1 MRPINVGWK
10 IVFVAAA
17 VFGLA
22 FGAERLFV
30 PDVVPVGFAEEP
42 QSLWSV
48 QVAFVLRSVELMAAG
63 AGGIALV
70 LMFGAWARSRLRRG
84 AV

>member
-1 MRPINVGWK
+1 MNAGWK
-10 IVFVAAA
+10 IVFAAA
-17 VFGLA
+17 VLFGLA

-30 PDVVPVGFAEEP
+30 PDVVPVAYAEDP
-42 QSLWSV
+42 QPLWSV

-70 LMFGAWARSRLRRG
+70 LMFGAWARRRLRRD